1 MRVTQNAIATGTLN
15 NLQLS
20 LTKLQTLQQQMSSG
34 RIIQKPADDPGGA
47 VRAMQY
53 RSDIKRNEQYGRNA
67 TDGLGWL
74 GTADNTLTS
83 SLSDIRKVRELML
96 QGMNA
101 TADPEARAALAAEV
115 RTMKENLIGLANTTY
130 NNRPIFAGTA
140 NPQGQ
145 LPPQDTYDA
154 AGNYNGNT
162 GEVIRT
168 VGPSAT
174 VKVNLDGPSVWGT
187 PGSGDLWHIL
197 DDIEAHLLSSNP
209 NDTNLLA
216 SQDLARLDGARLNI
230 QNRLSE
236 IGARY
241 HRVETMQQRAE
252 DNLLTIRNG
261 LSEIENIDIA
271 ETAVAIQL
279 QQTAYQAALA
289 ATAKVIQPSLIDFLS

>member
-1 MRVTQNAIATGTLN
+1 MRVTQNSISIGTLN

-20 LTKLQTLQQQMSSG
+20 MAKLQNLQQQMSSG
-34 RIIQKPADDPGGA
+34 RTISKPSDDPGGA

-53 RSDIKRNEQYGRNA
+53 RSDIKRTEQYTRNA

-83 SLSDIRKVRELML
+83 SLNDIRKVRELML

-115 RTMKENLIGLANTTY
+115 RTIKQNLIGLANTTY

-140 NPQGQ
+140 NPPGQ
-145 LPPQDTYDA
+145 LPPQETYDS

-168 VGPSAT
+168 VGPNAT
-174 VKVNLDGPSVWGT
+174 VKVNMDGPAVFGT
-187 PGSGDLWHIL
+187 PGPGDLWNIL
-197 DDIEAHLLSSNP
+197 DDIEAHLVSTNP
-209 NDTNLLA
+209 LDNDLLA
-216 SQDLARLDGARLNI
+216 STDLARLDGARLNI

-241 HRVETMQQRAE
+241 HRVETMQLRAE
-252 DNLLTIRNG
+252 DNLLTIKNG
-261 LSEIENIDIA
+261 LSEIENIDLA

-279 QQTAYQAALA
+279 QQTAYQAALS
-289 ATAKVIQPSLIDFLS
+289 ATAKVIQPSLVDFLR